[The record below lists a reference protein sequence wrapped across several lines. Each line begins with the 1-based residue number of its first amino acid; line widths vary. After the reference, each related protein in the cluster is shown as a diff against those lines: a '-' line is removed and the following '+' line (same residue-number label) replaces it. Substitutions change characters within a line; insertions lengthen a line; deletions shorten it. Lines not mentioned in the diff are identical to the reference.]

1 MKPPRDEELHD
12 QLMDAFRRYYKANQE
27 WVEKGTR
34 RAGLKTRKLL
44 SEIRHIAIERREVI
58 MQWRYQIDKEKAER
72 KALQKAKNKKVDDN
86 I

>member
-1 MKPPRDEELHD
+1 LKPPRDEELHD
-12 QLMDAFRRYYKANQE
+12 RLMDAFRRYYKANQE
-27 WVEKGTR
+27 WVERGTR

-58 MQWRYQIDKEKAER
+58 MQWRYEIDREKAER
-72 KALQKAKNKKVDDN
+72 KALQKAKKKKVDDN

>member
-1 MKPPRDEELHD
+1 VKPPRDEELHD
-12 QLMDAFRRYYKANQE
+12 RLMDAFRRYFKANQE

-58 MQWRYQIDKEKAER
+58 MQWRYQIDREKAER
-72 KALQKAKNKKVDDN
+72 KKQKNERKN
-86 I
+86 

>member
-1 MKPPRDEELHD
+1 VKPPRDEELHD
-12 QLMDAFRRYYKANQE
+12 RLMDAFRRYFKANQE

-58 MQWRYQIDKEKAER
+58 MQWRYEIDREKAER
-72 KALQKAKNKKVDDN
+72 KALQKAKKKKVDDN

>member
-12 QLMDAFRRYYKANQE
+12 RLMDAFRRYFKANQE

-58 MQWRYQIDKEKAER
+58 MQWRYEIDREKAER
-72 KALQKAKNKKVDDN
+72 KSKK
-86 I
+86 

>member
-12 QLMDAFRRYYKANQE
+12 RLMDAFRRYYKANQE

-58 MQWRYQIDKEKAER
+58 MQWRYEIDREKAER